1 MPLHHTL
8 RHVISSG
15 MSMCHFLCRKCVLC
29 TPKGPFS
36 PKFAPNRRSRW
47 LSFLG
52 GGAREKASDFCE
64 KVEITAWYTKV
75 VQLFAARP
83 LIGQTLFLLNVPQS

>member
-1 MPLHHTL
+1 MPLHHKL

-15 MSMCHFLCRKCVLC
+15 MSFPLCRKCVLC

-64 KVEITAWYTKV
+64 KVEITVWYTKV

-83 LIGQTLFLLNVPQS
+83 LPPLRGGLTLV